1 MCLRAI
7 GVLMKGTT
15 DGLFI
20 PSHVRDRS
28 FITGRRGGGA
38 QHWKITGLKLSESP
52 SKQGKTF
59 LPPSPP
65 PTFCAIL
72 KYG

>member
-28 FITGRRGGGA
+28 FITGRRGGG
-38 QHWKITGLKLSESP
+38 HNI
-52 SKQGKTF
+52 GK
-59 LPPSPP
+59 SQV
-65 PTFCAIL
+65 
-72 KYG
+72 